1 MKIQYFDNVCA
12 TAPKETSLEALV
24 ASIRTSEA
32 LRERTEAHRD
42 LLKTD
47 KNAATK
53 IKKSLVAF
61 MPATYVNG
69 ERCREDVTG
78 LTGLVMCDFDH
89 VPVERLAEIREKV
102 NADEHTVLSY
112 VTLSGQGLRVLP
124 AIANPFPQIEGNLL
138 DVDHYY
144 QRMFKAVNSHY
155 SQLIGCKYDTACKD
169 LPRLSTAAYDPEAYF
184 QPEATPFQPQEM
196 GVLNKEERQ
205 QVKAEKSQKNK
216 RLNLI
221 TNVYKRC
228 IRAMLAAEGEVFGPG
243 THNRY
248 VMRVGY
254 LLNKY
259 GFERTDAEAWAAKEF
274 AEYAEAAAVVGRCY
288 ARTEEHGEWSDR
300 VEAALRQGG
309 TKMPKA
315 SRMEIYRFLTG
326 KADVRRNVLLG
337 LTEMRWKDPEYMGIA
352 SKHSIDRQTYTHDI
366 DGMVK
371 TLVWM
376 MEEELQVD
384 ATKERVY
391 DVVESDRITE
401 YDPLTEYLR
410 SLPAWDPERDPDYL
424 QELADTVTLIDTDEN
439 AQDLWTRCLKK
450 WFVWMIVGWTRPGE
464 VNQTVLR
471 FVGAQGTYKSTWM
484 RSLMP
489 PELHNY
495 LKIKQ
500 NSSELRADDLINM
513 SRFGLILHEE
523 SDAMTL
529 KESNTLKA
537 MVTATHS
544 DERAPYGRA
553 PRRRNNCASLCA
565 TGNSEQFLTNE
576 QGTRRDLAFRV
587 GSIVSPLEKPFN
599 YQGIYS
605 QAVYLMNSGFQY
617 FFDPQEQAELE
628 RHNLQFET
636 ANLEEDAAGLW
647 LRKPETWETPLWM
660 RPSEIAN
667 LLSQRSGCHTR
678 YDVNKIGSV
687 MKRLGFDFSIHR
699 GRIGYKVMVRDY
711 QEIVSYQK
719 QLALNKT
726 EEPAPV
732 RDAREAPAQV
742 QEMFSRLLGERDKEE
757 NEE

>member
-1 MKIQYFDNVCA
+1 
-12 TAPKETSLEALV
+12 
-24 ASIRTSEA
+24 
-32 LRERTEAHRD
+32 
-42 LLKTD
+42 
-47 KNAATK
+47 
-53 IKKSLVAF
+53 
-61 MPATYVNG
+61 
-69 ERCREDVTG
+69 
-78 LTGLVMCDFDH
+78 
-89 VPVERLAEIREKV
+89 
-102 NADEHTVLSY
+102 
-112 VTLSGQGLRVLP
+112 
-124 AIANPFPQIEGNLL
+124 
-138 DVDHYY
+138 
-144 QRMFKAVNSHY
+144 MFKAVNSHY
-155 SQLIGCKYDTACKD
+155 SRLTGCDFDTACKD

-184 QPEATPFQPQEM
+184 QPEATPFQPQEV
-196 GVLNKEERQ
+196 GVLNNEERKQRKEEKRQ
-205 QVKAEKSQKNK
+205 QNK
-216 RLNLI
+216 QVCLI
-221 TNVYKRC
+221 GKIYKQS
-228 IRAMLAAEGEVFGPG
+228 IQPMLAAEGEEFGPG

-259 GFERTDAEAWAAKEF
+259 GFEREHAKVWAAKEF
-274 AEYAEAAAVVGRCY
+274 AEYAEAAEVVGRCY
-288 ARTEEHGEWSDR
+288 ARTEEHGEWKDR
-300 VEAALRQGG
+300 VQFAATHNGNKL
-309 TKMPKA
+309 PKA
-315 SRMEIYRFLTG
+315 NHGEVYNFLMG
-326 KADVRRNVLLG
+326 KVDVRRNVLLG
-337 LTEMRWKDPEYMGIA
+337 QSEMRWKNPEYMGIA
-352 SKHSIDRQTYTHDI
+352 SKHSIDRQAYTHDI

-376 MEEELQVD
+376 IEEECQLET
-384 ATKERVY
+384 TKEKVY
-391 DVVESDRITE
+391 DVVESDRIPE

-410 SLPAWDPERDPDYL
+410 SLPAWDPEKNPDYL

-439 AQDLWTRCLKK
+439 AQDLWARCLKK

-495 LKIKQ
+495 IKIKQ
-500 NSSELRADDLINM
+500 NSSEVRADDLINM

-523 SDAMTL
+523 SDAMTT

-636 ANLEEDAAGLW
+636 ANMEEDAAGLW
-647 LRKPETWETPLWM
+647 LRKPEHWETPQWM

-667 LLSQRSGCHTR
+667 LLSQRSGCHAR
-678 YDVNKIGSV
+678 YDANKIGSV
-687 MKRLGFDFSIHR
+687 MKRLGFESTKR
-699 GRIGYKVMVRDY
+699 TGRIGYKVMVRDY

-719 QLALNKT
+719 QLAMDKEGET
-726 EEPAPV
+726 APV
-732 RDAREAPAQV
+732 RDIREAPETTQD
-742 QEMFSRLLGERDKEE
+742 MYSRLLGEREREE
-757 NEE
+757 NED